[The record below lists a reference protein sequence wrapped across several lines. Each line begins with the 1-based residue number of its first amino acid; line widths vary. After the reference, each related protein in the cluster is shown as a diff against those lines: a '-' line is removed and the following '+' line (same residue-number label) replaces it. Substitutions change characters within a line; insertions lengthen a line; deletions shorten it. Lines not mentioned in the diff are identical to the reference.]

1 MTTDKATAKWLG
13 KMAFEGEIDGH
24 KITIDAMPQAG
35 GENRGARPK
44 PLMLLALAGCT
55 GMDVVSIAAK
65 MRIEIENL
73 NIIVSG
79 DVTDDYPKRYQ
90 SMHVIYEISG
100 KNLPEEKLRKIV
112 EMSEQKYCGVSAV
125 YNKSV
130 KMTSEIKII
139 GT

>member
-1 MTTDKATAKWLG
+1 MTTDKATARWLG
-13 KMAFEGEIDGH
+13 KMAFEGDVDGH
-24 KITIDAMPQAG
+24 KITIDALPRAG

-55 GMDVVSIAAK
+55 GMDVVSIAGK

-79 DVTDDYPKRYQ
+79 EVTEDYPKRYH

-100 KNLPEEKLRKIV
+100 KERKHDENSLFIAIKTFDDHCV
-112 EMSEQKYCGVSAV
+112 LTCCGYPAVS
-125 YNKSV
+125 
-130 KMTSEIKII
+130 IRFF
-139 GT
+139 

>member
-35 GENRGARPK
+35 GENKGARPK

-65 MRIEIENL
+65 MRIDIENL

-79 DVTDDYPKRYQ
+79 DVTDDFPKRY
-90 SMHVIYEISG
+90 STMHVVYEISG

-125 YNKSV
+125 YKNSV
-130 KMTSEIKII
+130 NMTSEIKLIE
-139 GT
+139 T

>member
-1 MTTDKATAKWLG
+1 MTTDKATARWLG
-13 KMAFEGEIDGH
+13 KMAFEGDVDGH
-24 KITIDAMPQAG
+24 KITIDALPQSG

-55 GMDVVSIAAK
+55 GMDVVLIAGK

-73 NIIVSG
+73 NITVSG
-79 DVTDDYPKRYQ
+79 EVTEDYPKRYH
-90 SMHVIYEISG
+90 SMHVVYEISG
-100 KNLPEEKLRKIV
+100 KNLPADKLQKIV
-112 EMSEQKYCGVSAV
+112 EMSEHKYCGVSAV

-139 GT
+139 ET

>member
-13 KMAFEGEIDGH
+13 KMAFQGEIDGH
-24 KITIDAMPQAG
+24 RITIDAMPQAG
-35 GENRGARPK
+35 GEDQGARPK

-55 GMDVVSIAAK
+55 GMDVVSIAGK

-73 NIIVSG
+73 NITVSG
-79 DVTDDYPKRYQ
+79 QVTEDYPKRYH
-90 SMHVIYEISG
+90 SMHVVYEISG

-130 KMTSEIKII
+130 KLTSEIKLLE
-139 GT
+139 T

>member
-1 MTTDKATAKWLG
+1 MTTDKAIAKWLG

-24 KITIDAMPQAG
+24 KITIDALPQAG
-35 GENRGARPK
+35 GENKGVRPK

-65 MRIEIENL
+65 MRIEIANL

-79 DVTDDYPKRYQ
+79 EVTDDFPKRYKT
-90 SMHVIYEISG
+90 MHVVYEISG

-125 YNKSV
+125 YKESV
-130 KMTSEIKII
+130 ILTSEIRLLE
-139 GT
+139 T

>member
-1 MTTDKATAKWLG
+1 MTNDKATARWLG
-13 KMAFEGEIDGH
+13 KMAFEGEIEGH
-24 KITIDAMPQAG
+24 KITIDALPQAG
-35 GENRGARPK
+35 GENRGVRPK

-55 GMDVVSIAAK
+55 AMDVVSIAGK

-79 DVTDDYPKRYQ
+79 EVTDDYPKRYH
-90 SMHVIYEISG
+90 SMHVVYEISG
-100 KNLPEEKLRKIV
+100 KNLPEDKLRKIV
-112 EMSEQKYCGVSAV
+112 EMSEHKYCGVSAV

-139 GT
+139 ET